1 MSLGRARSVSL
12 LGLNGIAV
20 DVEADVTSG
29 LPAIRL
35 VGLADRAVNEAIDRV
50 RSAVANSGL
59 EFPSQR
65 LTISLSPA
73 ALPKSGSAFDL
84 PIAIACLAAIGV
96 VPPVSRDGTVF
107 IGELALDGR
116 LRPTAG
122 ILPSVLAARQL
133 GAVRVVVPAANADEA
148 RLVSGITVVSV
159 ASLREAAVSCGAE
172 LEILDVEPLRHA
184 VGRADGEAGSAGVA
198 GLPGSGS
205 HTSASQGP
213 PSLDLAD
220 IIGLDSAIEALIVA
234 ATGGHNIFM
243 VGPPGAG
250 KTMLASR
257 LPGILPPLDE
267 EHALEVAA
275 IRSLVEGSRREV
287 NLATTPPFQAPHHS
301 LSAAGMVGGGPGIV
315 RPGVATQAHRGVLFL
330 DEAPEFATNVLDS
343 LRQPLESGHIGLQ
356 RAAFSVEFPS
366 DFQLVLAANPCP
378 CGQSSASNDVK
389 CTCTSVQRLRY
400 LSRLS
405 GPLMDRVD
413 IHLTVPRATTVIR
426 DELTR
431 VTTTSDARSRVQA
444 ARDIALSRWG
454 GLCNARVA
462 GTQLRS
468 AGYRLPRAVTCAI
481 DESLQRGGITL
492 RGYDRALRLAWSLAD
507 LDGTTT
513 PNADHVGRALYL
525 RKGIPQ

>member
-1 MSLGRARSVSL
+1 VRARSVSL

-20 DVEADVTSG
+20 DVEADVSSG

-50 RSAVANSGL
+50 RSAVANSAL
-59 EFPSQR
+59 AFPSQR
-65 LTISLSPA
+65 LTVSLSPA

-84 PIAIACLAAIGV
+84 PIAIACLAAMGV
-96 VPPVSRDGTVF
+96 IPPATREATVF

-133 GAVRVVVPAANADEA
+133 GATRVVVPSANADEA
-148 RLVSGITVVSV
+148 RLVSGITVVGV
-159 ASLREAAVSCGAE
+159 ASLREAAQVSGAD
-172 LEILDVEPLRHA
+172 IDVFDLEPLRHA
-184 VGRADGEAGSAGVA
+184 RTLTDGDAGSPAA
-198 GLPGSGS
+198 
-205 HTSASQGP
+205 TSATSTPSP
-213 PSLDLAD
+213 PAAPDLSD

-267 EHALEVAA
+267 EHALEVAT

-301 LSAAGMVGGGPGIV
+301 LSAAGMVGGGPGVV

-343 LRQPLESGHIGLQ
+343 LRQPLESGKLSLQ
-356 RAAFSVEFPS
+356 RAAYSVDFPS

-378 CGQSSASNDVK
+378 CGQSSSSNDVK
-389 CTCTSVQRLRY
+389 CTCTPVQRLRY

-426 DELTR
+426 DELTT
-431 VTTTSDARSRVQA
+431 VTCTADARARVQA
-444 ARDIALSRWG
+444 ARDIALTRWG
-454 GLCNARVA
+454 GMCNARVP
-462 GTQLRS
+462 GSLLRS
-468 AGYRLPRAVTCAI
+468 AGFRLPRAVTTAI
-481 DESLQRGGITL
+481 DESLHRRGITM
-492 RGYDRALRLAWSLAD
+492 RGYDRVLRLAWSLAD
-507 LDGTTT
+507 LDETTT
-513 PNADHVGRALYL
+513 PNADHIGRALFL
-525 RKGIPQ
+525 RKGILQ

>member
-1 MSLGRARSVSL
+1 VSLGRARSVSL
-12 LGLNGIAV
+12 LGLNGIVV
-20 DVEADVTSG
+20 DVEADVSSG

-50 RSAVANSGL
+50 RSAVANSAL
-59 EFPSQR
+59 AFPSQR
-65 LTISLSPA
+65 LTVSLSPA

-84 PIAIACLAAIGV
+84 PIAIACLAATGV
-96 VPPVSRDGTVF
+96 IPPATREATVF

-133 GAVRVVVPAANADEA
+133 GATRVVVPSANADEA
-148 RLVSGITVVSV
+148 RLVSGITVVGV
-159 ASLREAAVSCGAE
+159 ASLREAAQVSGAD
-172 LEILDVEPLRHA
+172 IDVFDLEPLRHA
-184 VGRADGEAGSAGVA
+184 RTLTDGDAGSPAA
-198 GLPGSGS
+198 
-205 HTSASQGP
+205 TSP
-213 PSLDLAD
+213 PDLAD

-267 EHALEVAA
+267 EHALEVAT

-301 LSAAGMVGGGPGIV
+301 LSAAGMVGGGTGVV

-343 LRQPLESGHIGLQ
+343 LRQPLESGKLSLQ
-356 RAAFSVEFPS
+356 RAAYSVDFPS

-378 CGQSSASNDVK
+378 CGQSSSSNDVK
-389 CTCTSVQRLRY
+389 CTCTPVQRLRY

-431 VTTTSDARSRVQA
+431 VTTTADARARVQA
-444 ARDIALSRWG
+444 ARDIALTRWG
-454 GLCNARVA
+454 GTCNARVP

-468 AGYRLPRAVTCAI
+468 AGFRLPRAVTSAI
-481 DESLQRGGITL
+481 DESLQRGGITM
-492 RGYDRALRLAWSLAD
+492 RGYDRVLRLAWSLAD
-507 LDGTTT
+507 LDETTT
-513 PNADHVGRALYL
+513 PNADHIGRALFL
-525 RKGIPQ
+525 RKGILQ

>member
-1 MSLGRARSVSL
+1 MTIGRARSVSL
-12 LGLNGIAV
+12 LGLNGISV

-59 EFPSQR
+59 AFPSQR

-96 VPPVSRDGTVF
+96 VPPAPREGTVF

-148 RLVSGITVVSV
+148 RLVSGITVVGV
-159 ASLREAAVSCGAE
+159 ASLREAAVSCGAQ
-172 LEILDVEPLRHA
+172 LEVLDVEPLRHA
-184 VGRADGEAGSAGVA
+184 VGRADGESSAS
-198 GLPGSGS
+198 GLTGSGW
-205 HTSASQGP
+205 QNP
-213 PSLDLAD
+213 PPLDLAD
-220 IIGLDSAIEALIVA
+220 IIGLDTAIEALIVA

-267 EHALEVAA
+267 EHALEVAT

-287 NLATTPPFQAPHHS
+287 KLATTPPFQAPHHS

-343 LRQPLESGHIGLQ
+343 LRQPLESGLIALQ
-356 RAAFSVEFPS
+356 RAAFSVDFPS

-431 VTTTSDARSRVQA
+431 VTTTADARSRVQA

-462 GTQLRS
+462 GTQLRG
-468 AGYRLPRAVTCAI
+468 AGYRLPRTVTSAI

-513 PNADHVGRALYL
+513 PNADHIGRALYL

>member
-50 RSAVANSGL
+50 RSAVANSAL
-59 EFPSQR
+59 AFPSQR
-65 LTISLSPA
+65 LTVSLSPA

-84 PIAIACLAAIGV
+84 PIAIACLAATGI
-96 VPPVSRDGTVF
+96 VPTGTREGTVF

-133 GAVRVVVPAANADEA
+133 GANRVVVPWANADEA
-148 RLVSGITVVSV
+148 RLVSGINVVGV
-159 ASLREAAVSCGAE
+159 ASLREAAQVSGADIDVF
-172 LEILDVEPLRHA
+172 EIEPLRH
-184 VGRADGEAGSAGVA
+184 VRTLVNGDAGSHAPTPSRSPTA
-198 GLPGSGS
+198 PA
-205 HTSASQGP
+205 TTTPAP
-213 PSLDLAD
+213 PDLAD
-220 IIGLDSAIEALIVA
+220 IIGLDFAIEALIVA
-234 ATGGHNIFM
+234 ATGRHNIFM

-267 EHALEVAA
+267 EHALEVAT

-287 NLATTPPFQAPHHS
+287 SLATTPPFQAPHHS
-301 LSAAGMVGGGPGIV
+301 LSAAGMVGGGPGVV
-315 RPGVATQAHRGVLFL
+315 RPGVVTQAHRGVLFL

-343 LRQPLESGHIGLQ
+343 LRQPLESGKLSLQ
-356 RAAFSVEFPS
+356 RAAYSVDFPS

-378 CGQSSASNDVK
+378 CGQSSSSNDVK
-389 CTCTSVQRLRY
+389 CTCTPVQRLRY

-426 DELTR
+426 DELTQ
-431 VTTTSDARSRVQA
+431 VTTTADALARVQA
-444 ARDIALSRWG
+444 ARDIALARWAG
-454 GLCNARVA
+454 TCNARVP
-462 GTQLRS
+462 GSQLRS
-468 AGYRLPRAVTCAI
+468 VGFRLPRAVTSAI
-481 DESLQRGGITL
+481 DESLQRGGITM
-492 RGYDRALRLAWSLAD
+492 RGYDRVLRLAWSLAD

-513 PNADHVGRALYL
+513 PNTDHIGRALFL
-525 RKGIPQ
+525 RKGILQ

>member
-12 LGLNGIAV
+12 LGLNGIVV
-20 DVEADVTSG
+20 DVEADVSSG

-50 RSAVANSGL
+50 RSAVANSAL
-59 EFPSQR
+59 AFPSQR
-65 LTISLSPA
+65 LTVSLSPA

-84 PIAIACLAAIGV
+84 PIAIACLAATGV
-96 VPPVSRDGTVF
+96 IPPATREATVF

-133 GAVRVVVPAANADEA
+133 GATRVVVPSANADEA
-148 RLVSGITVVSV
+148 RLVSGITVVGV
-159 ASLREAAVSCGAE
+159 ASLREAAQVSGAD
-172 LEILDVEPLRHA
+172 IDVFDLEPLRHA
-184 VGRADGEAGSAGVA
+184 RTLTDGDAGSPAA
-198 GLPGSGS
+198 
-205 HTSASQGP
+205 TSATSTPSP
-213 PSLDLAD
+213 PAAPDLAD

-267 EHALEVAA
+267 EHALEVAT

-301 LSAAGMVGGGPGIV
+301 LSAAGMVGGGPGVV

-343 LRQPLESGHIGLQ
+343 LRQPLESGKLSLQ
-356 RAAFSVEFPS
+356 RAAYSVDFPS

-378 CGQSSASNDVK
+378 CGQSSSSNDVK
-389 CTCTSVQRLRY
+389 CTCTPVQRLRY

-431 VTTTSDARSRVQA
+431 VTTTADARARVQA
-444 ARDIALSRWG
+444 ARDIALTRWG
-454 GLCNARVA
+454 GTCNARVP

-468 AGYRLPRAVTCAI
+468 AGFRLPRAVTSAI
-481 DESLQRGGITL
+481 DESLQRGGITM
-492 RGYDRALRLAWSLAD
+492 RGYDRVLRLAWSLAD
-507 LDGTTT
+507 LDETTT
-513 PNADHVGRALYL
+513 PNADHIGRALFL
-525 RKGIPQ
+525 RKGILQ

>member
-1 MSLGRARSVSL
+1 MSIGRARSVSL
-12 LGLNGIAV
+12 LGLSGIAV

-59 EFPSQR
+59 AFPSQR

-122 ILPSVLAARQL
+122 ILPSVLAARRL
-133 GAVRVVVPAANADEA
+133 GATRVVVPSANADEA
-148 RLVSGITVVSV
+148 RLVSAITVAGV
-159 ASLREAAVSCGAE
+159 ASLREAAVACGAE
-172 LEILDVEPLRHA
+172 LDVFDVEPLRHA
-184 VGRADGEAGSAGVA
+184 DGHVDGQAELSN
-198 GLPGSGS
+198 
-205 HTSASQGP
+205 ASTTQVP
-213 PSLDLAD
+213 TALDLAD
-220 IIGLDSAIEALIVA
+220 IIGLDAAIEALVVA

-267 EHALEVAA
+267 EHALEVAT

-343 LRQPLESGHIGLQ
+343 LRQPLESGTLSLQ
-356 RAAFSVEFPS
+356 RAAYSVNFPS

-378 CGQSSASNDVK
+378 CGQSTASNDVK
-389 CTCTSVQRLRY
+389 CTCTPVQRLRY

-426 DELTR
+426 DELTK
-431 VTTTSDARSRVQA
+431 VTTTAEARARVQA
-444 ARDIALSRWG
+444 AREIAISRWRG
-454 GLCNARVA
+454 SCNARVP
-462 GTQLRS
+462 GTQLR
-468 AGYRLPRAVTCAI
+468 GTGFRLPRVVTFAL
-481 DESLQRGGITL
+481 DESLQRGGITM

-513 PNADHVGRALYL
+513 PNADHIGRALFL
-525 RKGIPQ
+525 RKGILQ

>member
-1 MSLGRARSVSL
+1 MTIGRARSVSL
-12 LGLNGIAV
+12 LGLNGISV

-59 EFPSQR
+59 AFPSQR

-96 VPPVSRDGTVF
+96 VPPAPREGTVF

-148 RLVSGITVVSV
+148 RLVSGITVVGV

-172 LEILDVEPLRHA
+172 LELLDVEPLRHA
-184 VGRADGEAGSAGVA
+184 VGRGDGAAGSSGAT
-198 GLPGSGS
+198 GLSGSGS
-205 HTSASQGP
+205 QTPASQEP

-267 EHALEVAA
+267 EHALEVAT

-287 NLATTPPFQAPHHS
+287 KLATTPPFQAPHHS

-343 LRQPLESGHIGLQ
+343 LRQPLESGLIALQ
-356 RAAFSVEFPS
+356 RAAFSVDFPS

-431 VTTTSDARSRVQA
+431 VTTTADARSRVQA

-462 GTQLRS
+462 GTQLRG
-468 AGYRLPRAVTCAI
+468 AGYRLPRAVTSAI

-513 PNADHVGRALYL
+513 PNADHIGRALYL

>member
-59 EFPSQR
+59 AFPSQR
-65 LTISLSPA
+65 LTVSLSPA

-84 PIAIACLAAIGV
+84 PIAIACLVATGV
-96 VPPVSRDGTVF
+96 IPATRESTVF

-133 GAVRVVVPAANADEA
+133 GATRVVVPSANAEEA
-148 RLVSGITVVSV
+148 RLVSGITVVGV
-159 ASLREAAVSCGAE
+159 ASLREAALVSGAE
-172 LEILDVEPLRHA
+172 VEVFDVEPLRHA
-184 VGRADGEAGSAGVA
+184 RTRADEDAAPLVEPA
-198 GLPGSGS
+198 
-205 HTSASQGP
+205 P
-213 PSLDLAD
+213 PDLAD
-220 IIGLDSAIEALIVA
+220 IIGLDFAIEALIVA

-257 LPGILPPLDE
+257 LPGILPPLE
-267 EHALEVAA
+267 PEHALEVAT

-287 NLATTPPFQAPHHS
+287 HLAMTPPFQAPHHS
-301 LSAAGMVGGGPGIV
+301 LSAAGMVGGGPGVV

-343 LRQPLESGHIGLQ
+343 LRQPLESGKVSLQ
-356 RAAFSVEFPS
+356 RAAYSVDFPS

-378 CGQSSASNDVK
+378 CGQSSTSNDVK
-389 CTCTSVQRLRY
+389 CTCTPVQRLRY
-400 LSRLS
+400 LTRLS

-431 VTTTSDARSRVQA
+431 VTTTADARARVQS
-444 ARDIALSRWG
+444 ARACALSRWG
-454 GLCNARVA
+454 GACNARVP

-468 AGYRLPRAVTCAI
+468 AGVRLPRAVTSAI
-481 DESLQRGGITL
+481 DESLQRGGITM
-492 RGYDRALRLAWSLAD
+492 RGYDRVLRLAWSLAD

-513 PNADHVGRALYL
+513 PHADHIGRALFL
-525 RKGIPQ
+525 RKGILQ

>member
-1 MSLGRARSVSL
+1 MTIGRARSVSL
-12 LGLNGIAV
+12 LGLNGISV

-59 EFPSQR
+59 AFPSQR

-96 VPPVSRDGTVF
+96 VPPASREGTVF

-148 RLVSGITVVSV
+148 RLVSGITVVGV

-172 LEILDVEPLRHA
+172 LEFLDVEPLRHA
-184 VGRADGEAGSAGVA
+184 VRRADGEASAS
-198 GLPGSGS
+198 GLSRSGS
-205 HTSASQGP
+205 QTPQNP

-220 IIGLDSAIEALIVA
+220 IIGLDTAIEALIVA

-267 EHALEVAA
+267 EHALEVAT

-343 LRQPLESGHIGLQ
+343 LRQPLESGLIALQ
-356 RAAFSVEFPS
+356 RAAFSVDFPS

-431 VTTTSDARSRVQA
+431 VTTTADARSRVQA

-462 GTQLRS
+462 GTQLRG
-468 AGYRLPRAVTCAI
+468 AGYRLPRAVTSAI

>member
-1 MSLGRARSVSL
+1 MSLGRARSVAL
-12 LGLNGIAV
+12 LGLTGIAV
-20 DVEADVTSG
+20 DVEADVTTG

-50 RSAVANSGL
+50 RSAVANSQL
-59 EFPSQR
+59 AFPAQR

-84 PIAIACLAAIGV
+84 PIAIACLAATGV
-96 VPPVSRDGTVF
+96 VPSAPDDGTIF

-133 GAVRVVVPAANADEA
+133 GATRVVVPSANAHEA
-148 RLVSGITVVSV
+148 RLVSGITVKGV
-159 ASLREAAVSCGAE
+159 ASVREAAQVSGAE
-172 LEILDVEPLRHA
+172 IDVVDIAPLRHA
-184 VGRADGEAGSAGVA
+184 RERTGDDESSSAA
-198 GLPGSGS
+198 PPLP
-205 HTSASQGP
+205 
-213 PSLDLAD
+213 DLAD
-220 IIGLDSAIEALIVA
+220 IIGLDAAIDALIVA
-234 ATGGHNIFM
+234 AVGGHNIFM

-257 LPGILPPLDE
+257 LPGILPPLTE
-267 EHALEVAA
+267 EHALEVATIA
-275 IRSLVEGSRREV
+275 SLVEGSRREV
-287 NLATTPPFQAPHHS
+287 HLATTPPFQAPHHS

-343 LRQPLESGHIGLQ
+343 LRQSLESGMLSLQ
-356 RAAFSVEFPS
+356 RAAYSVSFPS

-378 CGQSSASNDVK
+378 CGQASASNDVT
-389 CTCTSVQRLRY
+389 CTCTPVQRLRY

-413 IHLTVPRATTVIR
+413 IHLTVPRATTAIR
-426 DELTR
+426 DELTT
-431 VTTTSDARSRVQA
+431 VTTTAE
-444 ARDIALSRWG
+444 ARDRVLTARHVALARWG
-454 GLCNARVA
+454 GTCNARVP
-462 GTQLRS
+462 GTQLRG
-468 AGYRLPRAVTCAI
+468 ARYKLPRPVTSSI
-481 DESLQRGGITL
+481 DSALHRGGITL

-513 PNADHVGRALYL
+513 PTTDHVGRALYL
-525 RKGIPQ
+525 RKGILQ